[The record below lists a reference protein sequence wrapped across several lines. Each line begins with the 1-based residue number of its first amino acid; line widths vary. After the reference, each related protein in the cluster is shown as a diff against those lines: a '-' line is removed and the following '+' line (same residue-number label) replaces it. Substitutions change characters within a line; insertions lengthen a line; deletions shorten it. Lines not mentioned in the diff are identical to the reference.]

1 MPAPRPRPRALRRQR
16 PAWLLPAALLP
27 ALLLAPG
34 LEAQDAPRSSTGPI
48 LTDYGPT
55 YPVPSPDVPTP
66 LDARYRVVFDVA
78 VGAPEPDQRNARL
91 ETVARFLNMHA
102 RAGVPRENMEVVLSV
117 HGTAGKDL
125 LDHDGYRARHGVEN
139 PNAGLIQAL
148 VDAGVQVVLC
158 GQTSAAR
165 DLPREELLPGV
176 QMSLSAMTLLI
187 TLQNQGWALIP
198 W

>member
-1 MPAPRPRPRALRRQR
+1 MPASRPLPRAPRRHR
-16 PAWLLPAALLP
+16 PACLLLAPFLP
-27 ALLLAPG
+27 ALLLATAM
-34 LEAQDAPRSSTGPI
+34 EAQEAPRSTTGPI

-55 YPVPSPDVPTP
+55 FPVPSPDVPTP

-139 PNAGLIQAL
+139 PNPGLVRAL
-148 VDAGVQVVLC
+148 VEAGVRVVLC

-165 DLPREELLPGV
+165 DLPREDLLPGV
-176 QMSLSAMTLLI
+176 EMSLSAMTLLI